1 MWDVTCCMMK
11 AEEEERWIFNKL
23 KRQKSWEVRGL
34 KELKKVNSFNGWS
47 YAGTVAEWKCLHKKD
62 WEKCFPNSC
71 HFWKQCN
78 VYWQNIY
85 ILSHKGHC
93 WTLWCFFFFFICV
106 EWKIRVAEWQTKQVP
121 AALLQKFRLKINIT
135 AYGGA
140 SGVLVALG
148 LLQPK
153 L

>member
-1 MWDVTCCMMK
+1 MLALGSLCTTTLSSTLVLLGDVEKKPENPNRSEKNWFTNGMWDVTCCMMK
-11 AEEEERWIFNKL
+11 AEEEERWIFKKL

-78 VYWQNIY
+78 GYWQNIY

-93 WTLWCFFFFFICV
+93 WTLWCFFFF
-106 EWKIRVAEWQTKQVP
+106 
-121 AALLQKFRLKINIT
+121 L
-135 AYGGA
+135 
-140 SGVLVALG
+140 SVLSE
-148 LLQPK
+148 K
-153 L
+153 